1 MLGLELL
8 MQEETGVWNEIEG
21 IVFNLK
27 QGYMKSHMET
37 IQPLQS

>member
-8 MQEETGVWNEIEG
+8 MQEETGVWNETEG